1 MADTQPAPHPATLPQ
16 QPNQGSVEEA
26 HDALLS
32 LMNPDG
38 ELLQEEEAPP
48 TEEEESTEETQDE
61 SLEEESEEESEE
73 SDEEEVEEDDEEEA
87 EESDEEEE
95 EEPDLFAVKVDGEEI
110 EVTFDELLK
119 GYSRQSDY
127 TKKTQELSEGRK
139 EIESAKATYDSE
151 LVKIQQER
159 EHYVNQLNQILQNSS
174 NNLQEYDKIDW
185 DTLKNDDPIEY
196 VKLRE
201 DYRDGKERMQALNQ
215 QRQMAMQQQQAEAQ
229 KVQQEA
235 VQAERAKMIE
245 ALPEWGDPDK
255 QKELATDVKSYAL
268 SQGFSEEE
276 LNSLIDHRSVLVLM
290 KAAKFDALEKADVK
304 SKKLKNKPKVIR
316 SGKGKGRNSDSKSKI
331 DAKMKRLKQSG
342 RVDDA
347 ALLMEDFIN
356 L

>member
-1 MADTQPAPHPATLPQ
+1 LPQ
-16 QPNQGSVEEA
+16 QPDQGSVEEA
-26 HDALLS
+26 HEALLS

-38 ELLQEEEAPP
+38 EILQEEEAPP

-61 SLEEESEEESEE
+61 SLEEESEEESDSEDEEEESEE
-73 SDEEEVEEDDEEEA
+73 SDEEEG
-87 EESDEEEE
+87 
-95 EEPDLFAVKVDGEEI
+95 EEPDLYAVKVDGEEI

-139 EIESAKATYDSE
+139 EIEEAKSTYNSALTQM
-151 LVKIQQER
+151 QQER
-159 EHYVNQLNQILQNSS
+159 QHYVNQLNQILQNSS
-174 NNLQEYDKIDW
+174 NNLKEYDKINW
-185 DTLKNDDPIEY
+185 DTLKEEDPIEY
-196 VKLRE
+196 VKLKE
-201 DYRDGKERMQALNQ
+201 DYRDGKEKMQALNQ

-235 VQAERAKMIE
+235 VQVERSKMVE

-268 SQGFSEEE
+268 KQGFSEEE

-290 KAAKFDALEKADVK
+290 KAAKYDALEKADVK

-316 SGKGKGRNSDSKSKI
+316 TGKGKGVNSDSKSKHN
-331 DAKMKRLKQSG
+331 AKMKRLQQSG

-347 ALLMEDFIN
+347 ALLMEDFVN

>member
-16 QPNQGSVEEA
+16 QPNQGSIEEA

-87 EESDEEEE
+87 EESDEEEG

-235 VQAERAKMIE
+235 VQVERAKMIE

-255 QKELATDVKSYAL
+255 QKELATDVKNYAL
-268 SQGFSEEE
+268 KQGFSEEE

-316 SGKGKGRNSDSKSKI
+316 SGKGKPAGADSKSKRN
-331 DAKMKRLKQSG
+331 AKMKRLQQTG

-347 ALLMEDFIN
+347 ALLMEDFVNI
-356 L
+356 

>member
-1 MADTQPAPHPATLPQ
+1 
-16 QPNQGSVEEA
+16 
-26 HDALLS
+26 
-32 LMNPDG
+32 MNPEG
-38 ELLQEEEAPP
+38 EILKEEEATP

-73 SDEEEVEEDDEEEA
+73 DEEEES
-87 EESDEEEE
+87 EESDEEEG
-95 EEPDLFAVKVDGEEI
+95 EEPDLYAVKVDGEEI

-139 EIESAKATYDSE
+139 EIEEAKSTYNSALTQM
-151 LVKIQQER
+151 QQER

-174 NNLQEYDKIDW
+174 NNLKEYDKINW
-185 DTLKNDDPIEY
+185 DTLKEEDPIEY

-201 DYRDGKERMQALNQ
+201 DYRDGKEKMQALNQ
-215 QRQMAMQQQQAEAQ
+215 QRQMAMQQQNAEAQ

-235 VQAERAKMIE
+235 VQVERSRMVE

-268 SQGFSEEE
+268 TQGFSEEE

-290 KAAKFDALEKADVK
+290 KAAKYDALEKADVK

-316 SGKGKGRNSDSKSKI
+316 TGKGKGANSDSKSKLN
-331 DAKMKRLKQSG
+331 AKMKRLQQSG

-347 ALLMEDFIN
+347 AILMEDFVNI
-356 L
+356 

>member
-1 MADTQPAPHPATLPQ
+1 MADKQPAPHPATLPQ
-16 QPNQGSVEEA
+16 QPDQGSVEEA
-26 HDALLS
+26 HEALLS

-38 ELLQEEEAPP
+38 EILQEEEAPP

-61 SLEEESEEESEE
+61 SLEEESEEESDEEETEE
-73 SDEEEVEEDDEEEA
+73 SDEEEG
-87 EESDEEEE
+87 
-95 EEPDLFAVKVDGEEI
+95 EEPDLYAVKVDGEEI

-127 TKKTQELSEGRK
+127 TKKTQELSAGRK
-139 EIESAKATYDSE
+139 EIEEAKSTYDSA
-151 LVKIQQER
+151 LTQMQQER
-159 EHYVNQLNQILQNSS
+159 QHYVNQLNQILQNSS
-174 NNLQEYDKIDW
+174 NNLSEYDKIDW
-185 DTLKNDDPIEY
+185 NTLKEDDPIEY

-201 DYRDGKERMQALNQ
+201 DYRDGKEKMQALNQ
-215 QRQMAMQQQQAEAQ
+215 QRQMAMQQQNAEAQ

-235 VQAERAKMIE
+235 VQAERYKMVE

-268 SQGFSEEE
+268 TQGFSEEE

-290 KAAKFDALEKADVK
+290 KAAKYDALEKADVK

-316 SGKGKGRNSDSKSKI
+316 SGKGKPAGSDAKSKRN
-331 DAKMKRLKQSG
+331 AKMKRLQQSG

-347 ALLMEDFIN
+347 AILMEDFVN

>member
-1 MADTQPAPHPATLPQ
+1 
-16 QPNQGSVEEA
+16 
-26 HDALLS
+26 
-32 LMNPDG
+32 MNPEG
-38 ELLQEEEAPP
+38 EIQQEEEAPP
-48 TEEEESTEETQDE
+48 TEEEESTEEAQDE

-73 SDEEEVEEDDEEEA
+73 SEEVEEDDEEEA

-127 TKKTQELSEGRK
+127 TKKTQELSQGRK
-139 EIESAKATYDSE
+139 EIEEAKSTYDSA
-151 LVKIQQER
+151 LSQMQQER
-159 EHYVNQLNQILQNSS
+159 QHYVTQLNQILQNSS

-201 DYRDGKERMQALNQ
+201 DYRDGKDKMQALNQ

-235 VQAERAKMIE
+235 VQVERAKMIE

-316 SGKGKGRNSDSKSKI
+316 SGKGKGRNSDSKSKLNT
-331 DAKMKRLKQSG
+331 KMKRLQQSG
-342 RVDDA
+342 RVEDA
-347 ALLMEDFIN
+347 AMLMEDFVN

>member
-1 MADTQPAPHPATLPQ
+1 MADTQEAPQVPAGLQPIPALG
-16 QPNQGSVEEA
+16 GSVTEA
-26 HDALLS
+26 QEALLS
-32 LMNPDG
+32 LMEPEEDKPK
-38 ELLQEEEAPP
+38 EEEAAP

-73 SDEEEVEEDDEEEA
+73 DES
-87 EESDEEEE
+87 EESDEEGE
-95 EEPDLFAVKVDGEEI
+95 EEPDLFAVKVDGEEV

-127 TKKTQELSEGRK
+127 TKKTQELSQGRK
-139 EIESAKATYDSE
+139 EIEEAKSTYDSA
-151 LVKIQQER
+151 LAQMHQER
-159 EHYVNQLNQILQNSS
+159 QHYVTQLNQILQNSS

-201 DYRDGKERMQALNQ
+201 DYRDGKEKMQALDQ

-235 VQAERAKMIE
+235 IQVERYKMVE

-255 QKELATDVKSYAL
+255 QKELATDVKNYAL
-268 SQGFSEEE
+268 TQGFSEEE

-290 KAAKFDALEKADVK
+290 KAAKYDALESADVK
-304 SKKLKNKPKVIR
+304 SKKLKNKPKVVR
-316 SGKGKGRNSDSKSKI
+316 SGKGVSSSGNEKSKRT
-331 DAKMKRLKQSG
+331 ARMKRLRG
-342 RVDDA
+342 TGHIDDA
-347 ALLMEDFIN
+347 SVLLEDFIDI
-356 L
+356 

>member
-1 MADTQPAPHPATLPQ
+1 MADKQVAPHPATLPQ
-16 QPNQGSVEEA
+16 QPDQGSVEEA
-26 HDALLS
+26 HEALLS
-32 LMNPDG
+32 LMNPEG
-38 ELLQEEEAPP
+38 EILQEEEAPP

-73 SDEEEVEEDDEEEA
+73 SDEEDDEEEA
-87 EESDEEEE
+87 EESDEEEG
-95 EEPDLFAVKVDGEEI
+95 EEPDLYAVKVDGEEI

-127 TKKTQELSEGRK
+127 TKKTQELSAGRK
-139 EIESAKATYDSE
+139 EIEEAKSTYDSA
-151 LVKIQQER
+151 LTQMQQER

-174 NNLQEYDKIDW
+174 NNLSEYDKIDW
-185 DTLKNDDPIEY
+185 NTLKEDDPIEY

-201 DYRDGKERMQALNQ
+201 DYRDGKEKMQALNQ

-235 VQAERAKMIE
+235 VQVERSKMVE

-268 SQGFSEEE
+268 TQGFSEED

-290 KAAKFDALEKADVK
+290 KAAKYDALEKADVK

-316 SGKGKGRNSDSKSKI
+316 SGKGKGRGSDSKSKL
-331 DAKMKRLKQSG
+331 DAKMKRLQQTG

-347 ALLMEDFIN
+347 AILMEDFIN